1 MSHLGSIHTYRS
13 EVDQIIRYG
22 GSSKETSLRRAVF
35 TLINAYARPRDL
47 LPVEE
52 LDYKEAVEGFKQD
65 IPNIVHTLRG
75 MIQQQGKANTPFRVR
90 RDTFI
95 DLCRSAINPAVTPD
109 DVDEMLILHILTEE
123 IFRFPRVAACN

>member
-13 EVDQIIRYG
+13 KVDQIIRYG

-75 MIQQQGKANTPFRVR
+75 
-90 RDTFI
+90 RD
-95 DLCRSAINPAVTPD
+95 R
-109 DVDEMLILHILTEE
+109 
-123 IFRFPRVAACN
+123 